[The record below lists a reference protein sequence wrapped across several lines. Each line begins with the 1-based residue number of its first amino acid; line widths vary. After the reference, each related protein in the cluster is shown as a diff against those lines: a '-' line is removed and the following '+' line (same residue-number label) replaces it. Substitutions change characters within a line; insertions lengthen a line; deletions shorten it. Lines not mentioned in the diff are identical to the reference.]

1 LAVISDSLYFLK
13 AVAHE
18 DPAYGKTSNKTL
30 FHVGF
35 QGSFGA
41 NMVSPRELSSSYI
54 CQLVC
59 VEGIITK
66 CSLVRPKVVESVH
79 YCAATN
85 NIVSRVY
92 RDVTSTD
99 GLPTPAVYPTK
110 DENGNPLE
118 TEYGLS
124 SYKDHQ
130 NITIQEMPERAPH
143 GQLPRSVDIVLDND
157 LVDKC
162 KPGDRVQIVGIYR
175 ALANSQ
181 GSVTSSVFKNV
192 IVATNLSVIGVEVSR
207 LQIQPEDIT
216 NVRSISK
223 RDDVADLLAR
233 SLAPSIYGHDTI
245 KKALLL
251 QMLGGTE
258 KVLEN
263 GTHLRGDVNVLM
275 IGDPSTAK
283 SQLLRFCLNISPLAV
298 NTTGRGSSGVGLTA
312 AVTSDPETG
321 ERRLEAGAMVMADR
335 GLVCID
341 EFDKMSEADRVAIH
355 EVMEQQTVT
364 IAKAGIHASLNARC
378 SVLAAA
384 NPVYGQYDRNK
395 RPQENIG
402 LPDSLLSRFDLL
414 FVVLDTPKPSTDK
427 MISDHVLRAHRYQRP
442 GQEGVPLRMDT
453 CMIGTGNEDDE
464 EAQQVASAVWEKY
477 NPLLHGGA
485 GQAAGDADPEVAAQK
500 RAECLLTI
508 DFVKKYIHYA
518 KNRVKPQL
526 TDPARE
532 IIADNYATLRSKQN
546 ARTLPVT
553 ARSLETLIRL
563 STAHAKLRLST
574 TVDEVDAEVAVDMI
588 NFALYHEIDEEL
600 EQESNES
607 TENDGQENEGDRR
620 NTNKRNTGGDD
631 TTEAEGDRKKRKT
644 LEEGVG
650 AEDPAEEAAVA
661 VDKSSARYQTC
672 TETVVR
678 MMSETH
684 GDNEVRVEEL
694 IARLNE
700 EGGGAAKTFGRSEVG
715 SILID
720 LEKDNRVM
728 YRNGLIFQI

>member
-1 LAVISDSLYFLK
+1 
-13 AVAHE
+13 
-18 DPAYGKTSNKTL
+18 
-30 FHVGF
+30 
-35 QGSFGA
+35 
-41 NMVSPRELSSSYI
+41 MVSPRELTASYI

-85 NIVSRVY
+85 NLLTRQY

-124 SYKDHQ
+124 TYKDHQ
-130 NITIQEMPERAPH
+130 TVTIQEMPERAPH
-143 GQLPRSVDIVLDND
+143 GQLPRSVDIVVDND

-162 KPGDRVQIVGIYR
+162 KPGDRVQIVGVYR

-181 GSVTSSVFKNV
+181 GSQTSSVFKNV
-192 IVATNLSVIGVEVSR
+192 IVASNLSIIGVEVSR
-207 LQIQPEDIT
+207 QQIQPEDIT
-216 NVRSISK
+216 NVRAISK

-258 KVLEN
+258 KVLDN
-263 GTHLRGDVNVLM
+263 GTHLRGDVNILM

-312 AVTSDPETG
+312 AVTSDPDTG

-414 FVVLDTPKPSTDK
+414 FVVLDTPEPSTDK

-453 CMIGTGNEDDE
+453 CMIGTGADEDE
-464 EAQQVASAVWEKY
+464 ESQQMASPVWEKY

-485 GQAAGDADPEVAAQK
+485 GASITADVSPEEAAQ
-500 RAECLLTI
+500 RRNECLLTI
-508 DFVKKYIHYA
+508 NFVKKYIHYA
-518 KNRVKPQL
+518 KNRLKPQL

-574 TVDEVDAEVAVDMI
+574 TVDEVDAEVAVDLI
-588 NFALYHEIDEEL
+588 NFALYHEVDGEL
-600 EQESNES
+600 DQAVE
-607 TENDGQENEGDRR
+607 TDGQENDSNRQ
-620 NTNKRNTGGDD
+620 NKRDPNG
-631 TTEAEGDRKKRKT
+631 EEM
-644 LEEGVG
+644 EEGEG
-650 AEDPAEEAAVA
+650 ERKRRRTEEEDPTMGDAVEDGESEVA
-661 VDKSSARYQTC
+661 VDKLSARYQSC
-672 TETVVR
+672 AETVVR
-678 MMSETH
+678 MMTETR
-684 GDNEVRVEEL
+684 GDGEVPVEEL
-694 IARLNE
+694 ITRLNDE
-700 EGGGAAKTFGRSEVG
+700 SADAGTFNRAEVG
-715 SILID
+715 SILRA

-728 YRNGLIFQI
+728 YRNGLIHQI